1 MSAHDERRSARR
13 PVLMMAPGG
22 LADEVTRLAAAAGC
36 DPQRI
41 ADLST
46 VREQWNCAPLV
57 LLDMAAAMASA
68 NAGLPRRDGV
78 VVISA
83 NGDPEVWQC
92 AVAVGA
98 AHVA

>member
-1 MSAHDERRSARR
+1 MSAHSGRRSARR
-13 PVLMMAPGG
+13 PVLMMSPGG

-36 DPQRI
+36 DPHRI
-41 ADLST
+41 TDPST

-57 LLDMAAAMASA
+57 LLDIAAAVASA

-78 VVISA
+78 VIICA

-92 AVAVGA
+92 AVAVG
-98 AHVA
+98 